1 MLSLYTQDFAFC
13 TDLVNAAYKI
23 SGKQEGIQTQ
33 LDESKNLLKSLSTD
47 YADYEHYPNL
57 KNLYT
62 TVNAFFEYCCEPTGS
77 FDQSKTTINDYR
89 NEARDF
95 INDLEFIFGE

>member
-13 TDLVNAAYKI
+13 TDLVNAAYKV
-23 SGKQEGIQTQ
+23 SGKQDDIQTQ

-47 YADYEHYPNL
+47 YADYEHYPNP